1 MSKSPWH
8 LLTAF
13 HLIVMELK
21 EPFAVYIAATNLESH
36 MIVDM
41 LNANGIAAFADEDQS
56 GVSLWAFGTISQFH
70 KPRVWIEKSASKEAA
85 QIILDFEERK
95 RQHQN
100 PDGGDDTIEAKC
112 EECGRTTIFPDSLN
126 GTTQEC
132 SHCRAFV
139 DVGEFA
145 WDEDLGEPEA

>member
-1 MSKSPWH
+1 
-8 LLTAF
+8 
-13 HLIVMELK
+13 MELK

-41 LNANGIAAFADEDQS
+41 LKAKGIAAFADEDQS
-56 GVSLWAFGTISQFH
+56 GLSLWAFGTISQFH
-70 KPRVWIEKSASKEAA
+70 KPRVWIEKSATEAA
-85 QIILDFEERK
+85 ARLILDFEERK
-95 RQHQN
+95 RQRQN
-100 PDGGDDTIEAKC
+100 PDGGDDEIEVTC
-112 EECGRTTIFPDSLN
+112 EECGRLTVFPGSLN

-145 WDEDLGEPEA
+145 WDDDFGECENSGDA